1 MGDLATTGDA
11 SEKIGTSSQ
20 SEDGTTAS
28 ASESARQRVPGSAT
42 HWKART
48 QRGTK
53 YTYEVV
59 WAPCNGKAWP
69 NTFEPASCLIGWE
82 AEMNK
87 IDEDIEKRANEAHV
101 NVVQMA
107 NAARELA
114 PATSASVERLFSE
127 VGIVYSAKRKSS
139 ASATVANVV
148 SGKLNLP

>member
-1 MGDLATTGDA
+1 
-11 SEKIGTSSQ
+11 
-20 SEDGTTAS
+20 
-28 ASESARQRVPGSAT
+28 
-42 HWKART
+42 
-48 QRGTK
+48 
-53 YTYEVV
+53 
-59 WAPCNGKAWP
+59 
-69 NTFEPASCLIGWE
+69 
-82 AEMNK
+82 MNK